1 MGDGTACLIFGLI
14 ALPFLIKAAIE
25 DIRRIR
31 RYGWPSGSARG
42 SEFITYDMLD
52 DDDW

>member
-1 MGDGTACLIFGLI
+1 MVNGTGCLIFGLI
-14 ALPFLIKAAIE
+14 VIPFLIKAAIE

-31 RYGWPSGSARG
+31 RYGWPRQSTRG
-42 SEFITYDMLD
+42 SEFILYDMLD